1 MNMPAKTYPNAKSIF
16 FRYKSAVHAASS
28 LSRKRLRR
36 MRKALNRELKEKGVH
51 AFRRRKADK
60 KLLSEAERYFS

>member
-1 MNMPAKTYPNAKSIF
+1 MPAKTYPYPNAKPIF

-36 MRKALNRELKEKGVH
+36 MRKALNRELKREGLA
-51 AFRRRKADK
+51 AFRRRKADQE
-60 KLLSEAERYFS
+60 LLSEAERYF

>member
-1 MNMPAKTYPNAKSIF
+1 MPAKTYHAKSIF
-16 FRYKSAVHAASS
+16 FRYKSAIHNAQS

-36 MRKALNRELKEKGVH
+36 MRKALNRELKREGLA